1 MLLALKEKSLVK
13 ERKSSYQFLEFSQL
27 FGYFFKSSPIEFD
40 PPKADHVANS
50 VGELSILCGQM
61 ARNLKKK
68 T

>member
-1 MLLALKEKSLVK
+1 MLIALRVNTTCKKK
-13 ERKSSYQFLEFSQL
+13 RMNYQFLKFSQL
-27 FGYFFKSSPIEFD
+27 FGYFLKSSPIEFD